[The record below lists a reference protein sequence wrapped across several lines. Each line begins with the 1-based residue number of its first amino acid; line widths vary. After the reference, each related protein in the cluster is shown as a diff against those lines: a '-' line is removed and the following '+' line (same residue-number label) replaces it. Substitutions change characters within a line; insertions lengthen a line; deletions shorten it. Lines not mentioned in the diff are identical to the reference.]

1 MVFVYTT
8 CRDAAEAK
16 KLGRSMVEKRL
27 AACVNITPIESIYEW
42 EGKVVDDQEAVL
54 LIKTSEPK
62 VAALEELIEK
72 NHSYATPLVGMVEV
86 RRVNRRYKEW
96 MTQVLD

>member
-1 MVFVYTT
+1 M
-8 CRDAAEAK
+8 
-16 KLGRSMVEKRL
+16 GRSMVEKRL

-42 EGKVVDDQEAVL
+42 EGKIVDDQEAVL

>member
-1 MVFVYTT
+1 
-8 CRDAAEAK
+8 
-16 KLGRSMVEKRL
+16 LGRSMVEKRL

>member
-1 MVFVYTT
+1 M
-8 CRDAAEAK
+8 
-16 KLGRSMVEKRL
+16 GRSMVEKRL

>member
-96 MTQVLD
+96 MREVVD

>member
-54 LIKTSEPK
+54 LIKTTEPK
-62 VAALEELIEK
+62 VEALEELIEK

>member
-42 EGKVVDDQEAVL
+42 EGKIVDDQEAVL